1 MCCKNV
7 QPISSLR
14 ALLWMQAGGLSQKQ
28 DVGEAMRTVMSASIL
43 GESKF
48 ELCLQPISRLQIVWQ
63 QQITMNSDAHMQS
76 SHIITVRTRALVSRF
91 SGVCSCPVVA
101 LSPGHWWLR
110 MYSLVQACRQSAPS
124 HSPVDWSTRAS
135 LHCSKAPQKA
145 SWLDSW
151 FSRQRHF
158 NT

>member
-7 QPISSLR
+7 LPILSLR
-14 ALLWMQAGGLSQKQ
+14 ALFWMQAGGLSQKQ

-63 QQITMNSDAHMQS
+63 QQITMKSDAHMQS
-76 SHIITVRTRALVSRF
+76 SRIVTMRMPALVSRS

-101 LSPGHWWLR
+101 LSLGHRRLR
-110 MYSLVQACRQSAPS
+110 MYGPVQACRQSAPS

-145 SWLDSW
+145 SWLDS
-151 FSRQRHF
+151 
-158 NT
+158 